1 MIEAASVHSGLI
13 EFLKWDLTRANWVS
27 PFTRE
32 TNSASKWLFTDSF
45 TAGFKEKCRQFSP
58 LRINISRNFFETIP
72 FPFEIVEI
80 EDRREGILKFQI
92 SHSFEYSKTFVRKG
106 NYLTDLNFKFPRVVH
121 LGRSR
126 SYLYFFILSDPSV
139 SIRKEGDGILSTAEL
154 YPSLN
159 FTGSS
164 DRAARQVNHA
174 RDKTSR
180 GD

>member
-58 LRINISRNFFETIP
+58 LCINISRNFFETIP

-80 EDRREGILKFQI
+80 EYRREGILKFQI

-126 SYLYFFILSDPSV
+126 SYLYFFILISRFRFERV
-139 SIRKEGDGILSTAEL
+139 RWNFIHRGTLSFVKFHWIE
-154 YPSLN
+154 
-159 FTGSS
+159 
-164 DRAARQVNHA
+164 R
-174 RDKTSR
+174 SR
-180 GD
+180 GATSESCPW